1 MAHFAELESKTDPTG
16 FTSDTH
22 LIVKQVT
29 VVANDV
35 ETAAG
40 PLGENDC
47 HVDGETWCKNFF
59 NKPDT
64 EFKQTSYNHK
74 FRKQYAG
81 IDMVYDA
88 SKNKFLL
95 KQPYASWSLDGS
107 DDWQAPVTYPS
118 VTTYDHPSETYSQ
131 SEVDADVYPDGHA
144 KAGQRIGTF
153 SVGDPKECL
162 YFITWDEDNLRWI
175 ADDQKDPIGKHRWDA
190 DNTKWVSL

>member
-40 PLGENDC
+40 PLGENDM

-64 EFKQTSYNHK
+64 EFKQTSYNHN

-81 IDMVYDA
+81 IGYVYNA
-88 SKNKFLL
+88 SKNKFLCP
-95 KQPYASWSLDGS
+95 QPYASWSLDGS
-107 DDWQAPVTYPS
+107 DDWKAPVTYPAGDQS
-118 VTTYDHPSETYSQ
+118 AYS
-131 SEVDADVYPDGHA
+131 
-144 KAGQRIGTF
+144 
-153 SVGDPKECL
+153 
-162 YFITWDEDNLRWI
+162 ITWDEDNRRWLGTKRS
-175 ADDQKDPIGKHRWDA
+175 DNSNHRWDA
-190 DNTKWVSL
+190 DNEEWVAL